1 MDLPVGNT
9 DIILLIAGLL
19 LVTLFLYASL
29 ISVRENETFAAGRY
43 LLIAFIIAIV
53 YIILPL
59 FAFESNLVIHIILFS
74 FPVLIILISFL
85 PIRFRKN
92 FSFSL
97 PQNRIDERDT
107 MFSRNELNKGNSNFE
122 EYYRKNT
129 EKLAIDDNFR
139 SNPGLLNPRASNYSP
154 FTFKAAEASFN
165 AIDALKNKVDG
176 NVSPDKIEAKPPEI
190 TRFIKNWAL
199 KLGALD
205 IGITF
210 LKDYHKYT
218 HRGRKGNYG
227 LPVDN
232 GHRFAIA
239 ITVEMDFNQVRS
251 GPLSPIVM
259 ESAQQYMSS
268 GAIAVQLAEFIRRS
282 GYRARAHIDGN
293 YEVVCPLVARDAGLG
308 EIGRMGLLMTPKQGP
323 RVRIAVVTTDIPLL
337 VDKPKNMSS
346 VIEFCTYC
354 KKCAANCP
362 SSSISFDPREQIN
375 GT

>member
-1 MDLPVGNT
+1 
-9 DIILLIAGLL
+9 
-19 LVTLFLYASL
+19 
-29 ISVRENETFAAGRY
+29 
-43 LLIAFIIAIV
+43 
-53 YIILPL
+53 
-59 FAFESNLVIHIILFS
+59 
-74 FPVLIILISFL
+74 
-85 PIRFRKN
+85 
-92 FSFSL
+92 
-97 PQNRIDERDT
+97 

-176 NVSPDKIEAKPPEI
+176 NVSPDKIEAKAPEI

-375 GT
+375 GTERWQIDQESCFTFWTKTGTDCGRCMSVCPYSHPDNILHNLVRFGIRNSSIFSRGAVYMDDFFYGKKPEVKEPAYWLSP